1 MGSSVAAFPR
11 AVDAV
16 PPRACA
22 ALYALALFVLALACL
37 AFAPTAEA
45 QIWIVTES
53 DGSERFTTE
62 PEPGARVF
70 VRTRYTASPRPAA
83 VTVPYGDSILSAA
96 ADSGVEPALVTAV
109 IAAESNFDPRAMSA
123 KGAQGLMQLM
133 PATASDLG
141 VRDVWDPDQ
150 NIRGGTEHLARLLGK
165 YDDVSLALAAYN
177 AGEGTVDRHGGVP
190 PFQETQQ
197 YVQKVLGYYR
207 SYRGL
212 NN

>member
-1 MGSSVAAFPR
+1 MGLSTARPWPSRLALEAF
-11 AVDAV
+11 ALLLVTLSCLAV
-16 PPRACA
+16 PRS
-22 ALYALALFVLALACL
+22 
-37 AFAPTAEA
+37 AEA
-45 QIWIVTES
+45 QIWVVTAA

-70 VRTRYTASPRPAA
+70 VRTPFTATRKPSL
-83 VTVPYGDSILSAA
+83 TFPYDQSIRAA
-96 ADSGVEPALVTAV
+96 ASENGVEPELVTAV
-109 IAAESNFDPRAMSA
+109 IAAESNFDPRAESQ

-133 PATASDLG
+133 PATANELG
-141 VRDVWDPDQ
+141 VSNVWDPDQ
-150 NIRGGTEHLARLLGK
+150 NIRGGTAHLARLLGK

-197 YVQKVLGYYR
+197 YIQRVLVYYR
-207 SYRGL
+207 SYQGL

>member
-1 MGSSVAAFPR
+1 MVTSA
-11 AVDAV
+11 
-16 PPRACA
+16 
-22 ALYALALFVLALACL
+22 
-37 AFAPTAEA
+37 AEA
-45 QIWIVTES
+45 QIWVVTES
-53 DGSERFTTE
+53 DGRERFTTA

-70 VRTRYTASPRPAA
+70 VRTSFTASGRASSLPSY
-83 VTVPYGDSILSAA
+83 PYGDSIRAAA
-96 ADSGVEPALVTAV
+96 ADNGLEPELISAV
-109 IAAESNFDPRAMSA
+109 IAAESNFDPRAMSS

-133 PATASDLG
+133 PATATDLG

-150 NIRGGTEHLARLLGK
+150 NIRGGTEHLARLMGK

-190 PFQETQQ
+190 PFRETQQ
-197 YVQKVLGYYR
+197 YVERVLGYYR

>member
-1 MGSSVAAFPR
+1 VDSPIAFPR
-11 AVDAV
+11 GAA
-16 PPRACA
+16 A
-22 ALYALALFVLALACL
+22 ALYAFALFVLGVACL
-37 AFAPTAEA
+37 MVTSAAEA
-45 QIWIVTES
+45 QIWVVTEP

-70 VRTRYTASPRPAA
+70 VRTRFTASGRSSSSLSF
-83 VTVPYGDSILSAA
+83 PYGDSIRAAA
-96 ADSGVEPALVTAV
+96 ADNGLEPELVSAV
-109 IAAESNFDPRAMSA
+109 IAAESNFDPRAMSN

-133 PATASDLG
+133 PATANDLG

-150 NIRGGTEHLARLLGK
+150 NIRGGTEHLARLMGK

-197 YVQKVLGYYR
+197 YVERVLGYYR
-207 SYRGL
+207 NYRGL